1 MKHIEW
7 LIKFLQKCEFT
18 LNREAEDEDDC
29 DMSYSLIYHGGY
41 KLKGDGH
48 WYYAD
53 TLGDLANQ
61 VHKAEVKLPVKCRCT
76 PLYVCL
82 ACSRKGIRQK

>member
-7 LIKFLQKCEFT
+7 LIKFLQGVEFT
-18 LNREAEDEDDC
+18 LNREDDGESTG
-29 DMSYSLIYHGGY
+29 MEYSLIYHGSY
-41 KLKGDGH
+41 KLKGSGH

-53 TLGDLANQ
+53 TLGGLANQ

-82 ACSRKGIRQK
+82 ACSRKGVRQK